1 MASWFVDNDFV
12 WKGNG
17 MKIKILDIKI
27 AEENINFT
35 IGLINDSG
43 NQIFQKI
50 YEFGFDDNLTLQ
62 QIRDVVLADMRDMR
76 DKINQKQNLYNKVQ
90 SLIGQEYNL

>member
-1 MASWFVDNDFV
+1 
-12 WKGNG
+12 